1 MIQKGQ
7 LWQLR
12 QQPKALVEIL
22 DVKNK
27 RIMDPRCPESA
38 EIITMVKAIPL
49 TGPVAGKQFTDT
61 FSNFRLRWQKVG
73 EKAC

>member
-12 QQPKALVEIL
+12 HQPKALAEIL

-27 RIMDPRCPESA
+27 RIMDPRYPMSA
-38 EIITMVKAIPL
+38 EIVTTVKAIPL
-49 TGPVAGKQFTDT
+49 TGPAAGNEFTDT
-61 FSNFRLRWQKVG
+61 FRNFRLRWQKVG
-73 EKAC
+73 DKA

>member
-22 DVKNK
+22 EVKNS
-27 RIMDPRCPESA
+27 RIMDPRYPQSA
-38 EIITMVKAIPL
+38 EIITMIKAIPL
-49 TGPVAGKQFTDT
+49 TGPVAGKEFTST

-73 EKAC
+73 E